1 MTPWGTLTLV
11 AKTSFCPDLCCSEE
25 SDDKL
30 SKPKNDSAGKVIY
43 FLIQMRTLVQ
53 ALCEREQWRASS
65 LNSLCITAADDFGSD
80 EEENEFGEEEDEDG
94 GSDYEEKRGKK
105 AKKVKVE
112 KPSKRGPKRKRAA
125 GNNPVSF
132 LITLNCLDTFYIESA
147 GFFIYCG
154 ECSVEHTLLLIR
166 IYIDTQVQSF
176 DKEDE
181 CMEYKN
187 ITTMSRIL
195 EINFFWF

>member
-1 MTPWGTLTLV
+1 
-11 AKTSFCPDLCCSEE
+11 
-25 SDDKL
+25 
-30 SKPKNDSAGKVIY
+30 
-43 FLIQMRTLVQ
+43 MRTLVQ

-80 EEENEFGEEEDEDG
+80 EEDNEFGEEEDEDG

-105 AKKVKVE
+105 AKKVKAE

-132 LITLNCLDTFYIESA
+132 PITFNCLDTFYIESA
-147 GFFIYCG
+147 GFF
-154 ECSVEHTLLLIR
+154 LLWLYD
-166 IYIDTQVQSF
+166 YIDTQVQSF
-176 DKEDE
+176 DKEDK

-187 ITTMSRIL
+187 ITAMSCIL
-195 EINFFWF
+195 EINFF